1 MEMGLNM
8 GYKVMP
14 SIDRKRYTD
23 LSHEGL
29 EGPFVFESGKVLY
42 YDPKEGKYYDR
53 DSDFYISNE
62 EMEQHHKLI
71 REDLGG
77 GIS

>member
-1 MEMGLNM
+1 MGLNM

-23 LSHEGL
+23 LSREGL
-29 EGPFVFESGKVLY
+29 DGPFVFDTGKILY

-53 DSDFYISNE
+53 DTDFYVSNK
-62 EMEQHHKLI
+62 EMLI
-71 REDLGG
+71 HYGLKGANHDNV
-77 GIS
+77 

>member
-1 MEMGLNM
+1 M

-23 LSHEGL
+23 LSREGL
-29 EGPFVFESGKVLY
+29 EAPFVFDTGKILY

-53 DSDFYISNE
+53 DTDFYISDK
-62 EMEQHHKLI
+62 EMLI
-71 REDLGG
+71 HYGLKGANHDHV
-77 GIS
+77 

>member
-1 MEMGLNM
+1 MAHYTL
-8 GYKVMP
+8 P
-14 SIDRKRYTD
+14 PIDRKRYTD